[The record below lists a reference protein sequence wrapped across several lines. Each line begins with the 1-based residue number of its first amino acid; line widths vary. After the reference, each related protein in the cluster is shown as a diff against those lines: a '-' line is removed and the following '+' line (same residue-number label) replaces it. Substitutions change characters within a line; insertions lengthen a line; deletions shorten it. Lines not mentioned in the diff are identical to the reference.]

1 VLSVAALLRLIMIM
15 IAAILVKVQ
24 GQKSAMSFA

>member
-1 VLSVAALLRLIMIM
+1 VAALLRRIMIM
-15 IAAILVKVQ
+15 IVTAAIAVKVQ